1 LCLKN
6 QNERPSAK
14 ELLCNKWLN
23 DDLSEENDKCVL
35 IKDLLRLDVF
45 KVDSNKNNLNS
56 FSPKHLNNTKKIKE
70 DFKYS
75 PKIFRV
81 QSYDHKEKKVFI
93 RRNSSKKL
101 VKILELV
108 VHLIQIVIYL
118 IFKKNILYLKS
129 QLMNMKIIKKKI
141 LMKLKYNLL

>member
-1 LCLKN
+1 MI
-6 QNERPSAK
+6 
-14 ELLCNKWLN
+14 KWWF
-23 DDLSEENDKCVL
+23 KWRKGKFFL
-35 IKDLLRLDVF
+35 IKHLFRLDVF
-45 KVDSNKNNLNS
+45 KVNSNKNNLNS

-93 RRNSSKKL
+93 RRNSSKKTTQTIRTSSTL
-101 VKILELV
+101 DSNSNLFNFQKKHSLFKITINE
-108 VHLIQIVIYL
+108 YED
-118 IFKKNILYLKS
+118 N
-129 QLMNMKIIKKKI
+129 KKKI